1 MRAILRQACR
11 AGGVDERQPRLVILA
26 AKDTIV
32 DPVRKITCFKAYD
45 VRGRVPSE
53 LDDDIAYRV
62 GRAYAEFVKPK
73 TVAVGR
79 DIRASS
85 PALTEQLIKGLTES
99 GVDVLDIGIGG
110 TELVYFATFDR
121 KLDGG
126 IMVTASHNPPDY
138 NGMKLVREGS
148 RPISADTGLQDI
160 RAIAER
166 GEFKPAAKRGSVRA
180 FDVQPDYIRHLLSY
194 VDLTAL
200 APLKIVVNAGNG
212 GAGPIV
218 DLLEPHLP
226 FKFVK
231 LFHEPDGTFPNGVP
245 NPMVVE
251 NRKVTSDR
259 IRQEKADLGIA
270 WDGDY
275 DRCFFF
281 DEQGV
286 FIEGYYVVGLLAQ
299 SFLEKSPGGRI
310 VHDPRLT
317 WNTLDMVATGGGE
330 AIQSKSGHA
339 FIKQKMRE
347 VDAVYGGEMS
357 AHHYFRKFSYA
368 DSGMVPWLLV
378 AELMSQREKSLSALV
393 GERMKQFPASGEI
406 NRKVKDAPA
415 ALELA
420 EATYANGALDVDYT
434 DGLSIEFAD
443 WRFNLRASNTEPLLR
458 LNVESRGDEQ
468 LMQRRTAELLRL
480 MGGEP
485 G

>member
-1 MRAILRQACR
+1 MKKAIN
-11 AGGVDERQPRLVILA
+11 
-26 AKDTIV
+26 
-32 DPVRKITCFKAYD
+32 CFKAYD

-53 LDDDIAYRV
+53 LDDDITYRI

-85 PALTEQLIKGLTES
+85 PALTGALIKGLTDS
-99 GVDVLDIGIGG
+99 GVDVIDIGIGG
-110 TELVYFATFDR
+110 TELVYFATFSR

-138 NGMKLVREGS
+138 NGMKLVRAES
-148 RPISADTGLQDI
+148 RPISADTGLNDV
-160 RAIAER
+160 RAFAER
-166 GEFKPAAKRGSVRA
+166 GEFAPAAKRGSVRA
-180 FDVQPDYIRHLLSY
+180 VDIQADYIEHLLSY
-194 VDLTAL
+194 VDPKKL

-212 GAGPIV
+212 GAGPII

-245 NPMVVE
+245 NPMVE
-251 NRKVTSDR
+251 ANRRVTIEL
-259 IRQEKADLGIA
+259 IRKEKADLGIA

-281 DEQGV
+281 DGDGR
-286 FIEGYYVVGLLAQ
+286 FIEGYYLVGLLAQ
-299 SFLEKSPGGRI
+299 SFLEKSRGRERI

-317 WNTLDMVATGGGE
+317 WNTLDIVAAAGGDAVE
-330 AIQSKSGHA
+330 SKSGHA

-368 DSGMVPWLLV
+368 DSGMIPWLLV
-378 AELMSQREKSLSALV
+378 TELMSQRKKSLAALV
-393 GERMKQFPASGEI
+393 GERMQLYPASGEI
-406 NRKVKDAPA
+406 NRKVEDAPA
-415 ALELA
+415 ALKLA
-420 EATYANGALDVDYT
+420 QQRYAKGALAVQHV
-434 DGLSIEFAD
+434 DGLSVEFAD

-458 LNVESRGDEQ
+458 LNVESRGDEK
-468 LMQRRTAELLRL
+468 LMQKRTAELLEL
-480 MGGEP
+480 MGGQP